1 MTPALVAVGAV
12 GTVGGAAALVLA
24 FRRGQTGDRA
34 GERRL
39 FRGAVV
45 GLALGSLAFLAAMA
59 SAV

>member
-1 MTPALVAVGAV
+1 V